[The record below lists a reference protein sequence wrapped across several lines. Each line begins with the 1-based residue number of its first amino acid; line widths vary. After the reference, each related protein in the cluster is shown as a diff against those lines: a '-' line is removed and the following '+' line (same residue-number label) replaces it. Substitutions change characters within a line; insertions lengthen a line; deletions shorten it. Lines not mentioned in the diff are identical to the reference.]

1 MGRTTRIGEVSWQ
14 LRAQAVLSRDLNL
27 GLVYQLSCL
36 ANPHTSNYNL
46 RLCLRFAR
54 VGLCVCVLAWH
65 VQRPGFQ
72 SPTRKKRELA
82 VIKLDFFLF

>member
-14 LRAQAVLSRDLNL
+14 LRALAILLRDLNL

-46 RLCLRFAR
+46 RLCLRFCQSRAVSLCAR
-54 VGLCVCVLAWH
+54 LACTASW
-65 VQRPGFQ
+65 VQ
-72 SPTRKKRELA
+72 SPRRKN
-82 VIKLDFFLF
+82 